1 MSKTIV
7 KSVLGALIID
17 DKIVLVKRRD
27 IPVWVFPGGKVD
39 EGETPEEAIVRETKE
54 ETGYAV
60 QVVRK
65 VALYTSSSR
74 FLTPVIL
81 FKLSLLDGYPQDFNP
96 DETKEMGVFPQDQL
110 PAATVPFYIDWIK
123 DVFEDKPYF
132 KRHIVSI
139 TPLYILKALLK
150 HPIVVGRF
158 FLMKM
163 GFHLNS

>member
-7 KSVLGALIID
+7 KSVLGALIIG

-27 IPVWVFPGGKVD
+27 IPVWVFPGGRVD
-39 EGETPEEAIVRETKE
+39 EGETPEEAIVRETRE
-54 ETGYAV
+54 ETGYVV

-65 VALYTSSSR
+65 VALYTSNSR

-81 FKLSLLDGYPQDFNP
+81 FRLSLVAGNTQDYNP
-96 DETKEMGVFPQDQL
+96 DETKEVGIFAKELL
-110 PAATVPFYIDWIK
+110 PAATVPFYVDWIK

-132 KRHIVSI
+132 ERHIVSI

-150 HPIVVGRF
+150 HPLVVGRF

-163 GFHLNS
+163 GVHLNS